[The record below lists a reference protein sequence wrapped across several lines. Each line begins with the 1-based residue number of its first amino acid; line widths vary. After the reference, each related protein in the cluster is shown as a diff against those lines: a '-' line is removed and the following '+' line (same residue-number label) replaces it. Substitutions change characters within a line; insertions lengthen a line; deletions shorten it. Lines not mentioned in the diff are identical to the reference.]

1 MSFLR
6 QYYRIHNYR
15 HAVIM
20 PQLGENSKSP
30 LPLKTHKMRFFSLVF
45 DVFLV
50 YNYKLSKFIYSQI
63 LLCPAGTGKR

>member
-6 QYYRIHNYR
+6 QSYRKHNYC

-30 LPLKTHKMRFFSLVF
+30 LPLKTRKMRIFSLVF

-50 YNYKLSKFIYSQI
+50 YNYKLSKFIYSQM
-63 LLCPAGTGKR
+63 LLCLAGTRER